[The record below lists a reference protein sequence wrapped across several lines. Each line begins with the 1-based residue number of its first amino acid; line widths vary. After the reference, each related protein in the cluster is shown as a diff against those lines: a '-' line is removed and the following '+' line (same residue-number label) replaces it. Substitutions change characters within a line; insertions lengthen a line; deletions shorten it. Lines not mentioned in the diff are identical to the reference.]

1 MLVKTSGAKTK
12 IFSNVF
18 FLKCILFS
26 FGYALVCDILKENNS
41 IYIIIVLLD
50 RVKFYLYRLCHE
62 T

>member
-1 MLVKTSGAKTK
+1 MLIKISGAKAT

-18 FLKCILFS
+18 FLNCILFS
-26 FGYALVCDILKENNS
+26 SGYALVCDILKENNS

>member
-1 MLVKTSGAKTK
+1 MLVKTSGAKTT
-12 IFSNVF
+12 NVF
-18 FLKCILFS
+18 LKNCILFS
-26 FGYALVCDILKENNS
+26 FEYALVCDILKENNS